1 MSSFSRAFGSQQFAV
16 GIELLKQISKFHVFT
31 VLRRLPKRIWSQME
45 SVSLAARC
53 HENGLAV
60 PPTPMKVILSSLPPS
75 SV

>member
-45 SVSLAARC
+45 SVSLAA